1 MKSHLPRV
9 SLVKGIDRR
18 EITRNSLELVSDEI
32 KKGVTTRQPV
42 IKPNFVS
49 STIQLASSH
58 VDQIR
63 GILDYLSSF
72 YDGKII
78 IAEAACYD
86 TKEAYHNFGYMHLLK
101 EYNVELIDL
110 NVGPCDMV
118 PIIGRD
124 NTSIVV
130 RVSSLLLD
138 KGNYVIS

>member
-1 MKSHLPRV
+1 MPRV
-9 SLVKGIDRR
+9 SLIKGDYRR

-32 KKGVTTRQPV
+32 KKGLTTRQPV

-63 GILDYLSSF
+63 GILDFLSSF
-72 YDGKII
+72 YDDKII

-86 TKEAYHNFGYMHLLK
+86 TMDAYHNFRYTHLLE

-110 NVGPCDMV
+110 NIGPYDRMEV
-118 PIIGRD
+118 VDAIAKVKTNSNDKPLTNVTIISA
-124 NTSIVV
+124 SIV
-130 RVSSLLLD
+130 L
-138 KGNYVIS
+138 